1 MTVIARG
8 LSAKDPQ
15 LFLEVI
21 PFGRGGLAWQFQPW
35 ALGSHLDSATS

>member
-21 PFGRGGLAWQFQPW
+21 PFGRGGLAWQLQPW